1 MSPASTAGKIRAYA
15 DANGNGVLDAGE
27 TFVSQTTATVLGVDG
42 VYSFTLNPGKYVVCE
57 VLQTG
62 WHQSRPSG
70 NTICSADSS
79 LGAAGFPVTII
90 SGASHPDNDF
100 GNNKLFRLIILTC
113 SETTQTLVQSLVDTD
128 GDFTTLG
135 DQKTTIG
142 PAAPPLGGRI
152 GRHPAAVSVQP
163 WWCPVR
169 QPAGRRLHEDHSDP
183 QALNPMSGGRCCRT

>member
-1 MSPASTAGKIRAYA
+1 M
-15 DANGNGVLDAGE
+15 
-27 TFVSQTTATVLGVDG
+27 
-42 VYSFTLNPGKYVVCE
+42 CE

-142 PAAPPLGGRI
+142 PTPPSLGSESEAALQQYLCNLGGAQYNNLQADDYTKTTRI
-152 GRHPAAVSVQP
+152 PKP
-163 WWCPVR
+163 
-169 QPAGRRLHEDHSDP
+169 
-183 QALNPMSGGRCCRT
+183 